1 MPVPSRSSSYAGR
14 RSPPSG
20 PSFASEHVRS
30 PLLFVSQYSKSSLVC
45 AATSMG
51 SARAQ
56 SPNVTMRRTE
66 RGTCRDL
73 IGVARDGLQGDFH
86 RRTRRAPPPRHR
98 NRRVATAHSGA
109 DSRAAPCGASV
120 PAAGGAAVV
129 LERLSPIGAP
139 GFYAWRRGWSAG
151 PSPPTRR
158 ARCVPCGTWGCLI
171 SRANRSSRASIR
183 STAFERGFDA
193 RAACAHR
200 YWLASVLPKR
210 SFTLASMA
218 ITTGPWS
225 SSATRRRSARN
236 VT

>member
-109 DSRAAPCGASV
+109 DSRTAPVGRSGVRRRVTCSPRRGEAPGASSAGGRPRGGLPAPWRRTGRNCAV
-120 PAAGGAAVV
+120 AAGQPCQLAV
-129 LERLSPIGAP
+129 R
-139 GFYAWRRGWSAG
+139 
-151 PSPPTRR
+151 RR
-158 ARCVPCGTWGCLI
+158 APPP
-171 SRANRSSRASIR
+171 SNSRASASAPITGRHRHQVRDDREPAPPPR
-183 STAFERGFDA
+183 SGCRPRPA
-193 RAACAHR
+193 RPRPRCPP
-200 YWLASVLPKR
+200 S
-210 SFTLASMA
+210 
-218 ITTGPWS
+218 
-225 SSATRRRSARN
+225 RRPRPRA
-236 VT
+236 